1 MYCMFYSV
9 ADHIDFTEKLD
20 DSLTEEPICD
30 VKYGAAGALLDG
42 IPGVSDPG
50 KLDYQPELA
59 LREIL
64 QRLGSGGGGA
74 HPEPADRVGTRIA
87 RALNRDP
94 ASWVAA
100 NLGALYWRIMG
111 DAVKTIDCV
120 KVAYANAPR
129 NARVS
134 SVIVT
139 AHQQSFGKVM
149 LSQVSVWHSLGG
161 EGGPM

>member
-1 MYCMFYSV
+1 M
-9 ADHIDFTEKLD
+9 
-20 DSLTEEPICD
+20 
-30 VKYGAAGALLDG
+30 KYGAAGALLDG

-50 KLDYQPELA
+50 ALRYGPELA

-64 QRLGSGGGGA
+64 LGLGGGGSGSGGGGA
-74 HPEPADRVGTRIA
+74 EPADRVGTRIA
-87 RALNRDP
+87 RALNRHP

-111 DAVKTIDCV
+111 DAVRTIDCV

-134 SVIVT
+134 STIFT
-139 AHQQSFGKVM
+139 ALQ
-149 LSQVSVWHSLGG
+149 
-161 EGGPM
+161 

>member
-1 MYCMFYSV
+1 MFCSV

-64 QRLGSGGGGA
+64 QGLGSGGGGA
-74 HPEPADRVGTRIA
+74 DPEPADRVGTRIA

-111 DAVKTIDCV
+111 DAVKTIDSV

-149 LSQVSVWHSLGG
+149 LSQVSVWHPLGG

>member
-1 MYCMFYSV
+1 MK
-9 ADHIDFTEKLD
+9 DHIDFTEKLD
-20 DSLTEEPICD
+20 ASFTEKPICD

-42 IPGVSDPG
+42 IPGVSDPRQ
-50 KLDYQPELA
+50 LDYHPELA

-64 QRLGSGGGGA
+64 QGLGGGA

-87 RALNRDP
+87 RALNKNP

-134 SVIVT
+134 AVIVD
-139 AHQQSFGKVM
+139 
-149 LSQVSVWHSLGG
+149 L
-161 EGGPM
+161 